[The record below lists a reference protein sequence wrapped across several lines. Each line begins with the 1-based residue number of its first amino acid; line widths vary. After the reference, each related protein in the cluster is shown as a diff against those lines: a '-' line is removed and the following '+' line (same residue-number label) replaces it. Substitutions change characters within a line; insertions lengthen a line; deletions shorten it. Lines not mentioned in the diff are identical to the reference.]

1 MSTSYKL
8 ALAIGAIFKGESSE
22 KKGRCVGTENIVK
35 PKLGYNKKALTNV
48 CKCFCFEG
56 GPSWARTNDPLI
68 MSQML

>member
-1 MSTSYKL
+1 MEY
-8 ALAIGAIFKGESSE
+8 
-22 KKGRCVGTENIVK
+22 VVK

>member
-1 MSTSYKL
+1 MGTSYKL
-8 ALAIGAIFKGESSE
+8 VPAIGQR
-22 KKGRCVGTENIVK
+22 KKGWCVVMEYVVK

>member
-1 MSTSYKL
+1 M
-8 ALAIGAIFKGESSE
+8 G
-22 KKGRCVGTENIVK
+22 NIVN

>member
-1 MSTSYKL
+1 MGRSYKL
-8 ALAIGAIFKGESSE
+8 APAIGQR
-22 KKGRCVGTENIVK
+22 KKGWCVVMEYVVK
-35 PKLGYNKKALTNV
+35 PKLGHNKKALTNI